1 MDTLSAGGL
10 ACVTVPLLVWGEINK
25 VGGVKVTI
33 KIEVTTL
40 DKITLSPQTE
50 GLCKILTEE
59 YPMAGGKYHPKL
71 VLSTSGKKVTSTV

>member
-40 DKITLSPQTE
+40 NKITLSPKTE
-50 GLCKILTEE
+50 GF
-59 YPMAGGKYHPKL
+59 M
-71 VLSTSGKKVTSTV
+71 